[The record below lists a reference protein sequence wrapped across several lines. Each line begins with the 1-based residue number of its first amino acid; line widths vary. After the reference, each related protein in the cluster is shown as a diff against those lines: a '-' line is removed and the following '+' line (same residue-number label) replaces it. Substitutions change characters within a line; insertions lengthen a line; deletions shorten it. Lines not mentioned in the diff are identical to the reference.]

1 MKQKVS
7 DKEEKESSGKDRTAG
22 ISAQIMEIED
32 ELSRTKYNKATQ
44 GHIGRLKAK
53 LARLREQ
60 RQRTGM
66 RSAGLGY
73 GIKKEGD
80 ATVVLV
86 GFPSVGKSTL
96 LNRISNAE
104 SKIGDYDFTTLN
116 IVPGVMELH
125 GARIQVLDMP
135 GLVEGASRGKGRGR
149 EVLSVVR
156 NADLVV
162 IILDADKPEHLD
174 IIRRELYEA
183 GFRLDRGRPDVK
195 ITKRSGGG
203 LDIGSAVRLT
213 RITREMVREAL
224 QEFKL
229 FNAEVVIRQDVSME
243 HLTDCILGNRAYIPS
258 LVVVNKVD
266 RVPGGGLKWLRE
278 KCGDCILISAE
289 KGTGMEEFR
298 EAVWRK
304 LGLMRVFM
312 KRVGRP
318 PDMKEPIIVRKGATI
333 RGVAENVHK
342 SWGRARFARVWGSG
356 RFPGQRLGLDYVLRD
371 RDIVEI
377 HTK

>member
-1 MKQKVS
+1 MAGKKS
-7 DKEEKESSGKDRTAG
+7 EKEVKESRGREDSISG
-22 ISAQIMEIED
+22 QIREIEE
-32 ELSRTKYNKATQ
+32 ELARTKYNKATQ

-60 RQRTGM
+60 RQRAGM

-104 SKIGDYDFTTLN
+104 SKIGDYDFTTLD

-125 GARIQVLDMP
+125 GARIQVLDIP
-135 GLVEGASRGKGRGR
+135 GVVEGASRGKGRGR

-156 NADLVV
+156 NSDLVV
-162 IILDADKPEHLD
+162 MVLDADKPEQLD
-174 IIRRELYEA
+174 VVRRELYEA
-183 GFRLDRGRPDVK
+183 GFRLDEKRPDVK

-213 RITREMVREAL
+213 MITMEMVKEAL
-224 QEFKL
+224 HEFKIL
-229 FNAEVVIRQDVSME
+229 NAEVVIREDITME
-243 HLTDCILGNRAYIPS
+243 QLTDCILGNRAYIPG
-258 LVVVNKVD
+258 LVAVNKVD
-266 RVPGGGLKWLRE
+266 KVPESGLGWLRE
-278 KCGDCILISAE
+278 KCGECIMLSAE
-289 KGTGMEEFR
+289 KGTGIGEFR

-304 LGLMRVFM
+304 LGLMRIFM
-312 KRVGRP
+312 KRVGKA
-318 PDMKEPIIVRKGATI
+318 PDMREPIIVRKDTTI
-333 RGVAENVHK
+333 REVAERIHR
-342 SWGRARFARVWGSG
+342 SWGKARFARVWGSS

-371 RDIVEI
+371 RDVLEI
-377 HTK
+377 HSE